1 MELRHLRYFIAVAE
15 ELSFTR
21 AAAKLHL
28 AQPSL
33 TRQIR
38 NLEEEL
44 EVPLFHR
51 EKNRIALTIDGGFF
65 LNRARRLLAL
75 AAQDVH
81 DLHAHSRGDASG
93 LTIAYAADMSADL
106 LPSTL
111 SAFRKACPAVE
122 INLANLTP
130 AQQFKALEN
139 NEVDAGF
146 VREVRVPVATSPTT
160 ELASE
165 LIGFCNVL
173 AVLPASHPGLPAPN
187 ASVPLEALA
196 SRPFITLPEAHYP
209 GTRDWLTRICHE
221 VGFAPRVAHEADRS
235 STIINLVALD
245 MGVALLPE
253 VCLQRP
259 HEGAEFRALAEAVRS
274 QTHMVWRKENDSR
287 TLQRYLE
294 IVRERFAARLP
305 ADARREPALVS
316 F

>member
-33 TRQIR
+33 TRQIH

-44 EVPLFHR
+44 EVPLFRR
-51 EKNRIALTIDGGFF
+51 EKNRITLTADGQFF
-65 LNRARRLLAL
+65 LSRARRLLSL

-81 DLHAHSRGDASG
+81 DLHRHSRGDAAG
-93 LTIAYAADMSADL
+93 LNIAYAADMSPDL
-106 LPSTL
+106 LPATL
-111 SAFRKACPAVE
+111 SAFRKVCPDVAL
-122 INLANLTP
+122 NLLNLTP
-130 AQQFKALEN
+130 VQQFQALNN

-146 VREVRVPVATSPTT
+146 VREVRVPTASLANA

-173 AVLPASHPGLPAPN
+173 AVLPETHATVLPLNAP
-187 ASVPLEALA
+187 VRLEELA
-196 SRPFITLPEAHYP
+196 ARPFITLPEAHYP
-209 GTRDWLTRICHE
+209 GTRDWLIRVCHE
-221 VGFAPRVAHEADRS
+221 AGFTPRIAHEADRS

-259 HEGAEFRALAEAVRS
+259 HDGTAFRPLAEAVRS
-274 QTHMVWRKENDSR
+274 STHVVWRKENDSR
-287 TLQRYLE
+287 PLGRYLD
-294 IVRERFAARLP
+294 IVRERFTARGL
-305 ADARREPALVS
+305 ADEQQERALIS